1 MLASR
6 PGDDYQLAREPLKL
20 EAILAR
26 ARKEGTDRT
35 TAAGIRRR
43 RSPLSPYRCAV
54 NNG

>member
-35 TAAGIRRR
+35 TAAGIKKK
-43 RSPLSPYRCAV
+43 RSPLLPYRCAV